1 MDTMAS
7 QITSLTIVCLL
18 NRLFRPRSKKTP
30 KLRVTGLCVGNSPV
44 TGEFP
49 AQRASNVEKFPFDY
63 VIMLQRGNMSHNQA
77 LRNLKTA
84 IYRCQFVLSLWKL
97 TASPHECCR
106 WAYRTVWYD
115 HFNSQSHGIE
125 PSRDVM
131 IAEDRFE
138 SFMTTSS
145 CAFVLFL

>member
-1 MDTMAS
+1 MAS

-18 NRLFRPRSKKTP
+18 NRLFRPSSKKTS

-49 AQRASNVEKFPFDY
+49 TQRASNAEKFPFDY

-84 IYRCQFVLSLWKL
+84 SYRCRFVWSLWKL
-97 TASPHECCR
+97 TTSRRDCCR

-115 HFNSQSHGIE
+115 RFNAQSHGIE
-125 PSRDVM
+125 TSRDVM
-131 IAEDRFE
+131 IAEDRFK
-138 SFMTTSS
+138 SFITTSS
-145 CAFVLFL
+145 CTFVLFL